1 MTEKTETGRRQ
12 SPADIGGRSLLITLA
27 LSLGIVAG
35 LFGIVVTFG
44 RQLTPALVSPPM
56 LDLGFGL
63 LGALL
68 ESFLGGPVLDLLHHR
83 LHERAWCGQWPCRA
97 LDRDQRVGCG
107 CAWDTA

>member
-35 LFGIVVTFG
+35 TVRDRRHLRTAAY
-44 RQLTPALVSPPM
+44 RPALVSPPM

-63 LGALL
+63 TAYAAIFLALWVTVAGT
-68 ESFLGGPVLDLLHHR
+68 GGSLRDIGFR
-83 LHERAWCGQWPCRA
+83 IATAPCISPGFSWRCFGLA
-97 LDRDQRVGCG
+97 
-107 CAWDTA
+107 